1 LLLSDLFW
9 LVTAAIYG
17 FGMAQVLR
25 LRWFAGLPLLTVA
38 AAVYLVAVNVVSTP
52 ATRLD
57 LSSVWSAGLFL
68 GAFVAL
74 RAKRRADRRAE
85 RELLEVDQ
93 AA

>member
-1 LLLSDLFW
+1 LLLPDLFW

-25 LRWFAGLPLLTVA
+25 LRWFVGLPLLAVT
-38 AAVYLVAVNVVSTP
+38 AAVYLVGVNIVSTP

-57 LSSVWSAGLFL
+57 LSSAWSAGLLL

-74 RAKRRADRRAE
+74 RARRRADRRAE
-85 RELLEVDQ
+85 QESLKVDR

>member
-1 LLLSDLFW
+1 MSELFW

-25 LRWFAGLPLLTVA
+25 LRWFVGLPLLAVT
-38 AAVYLVAVNVVSTP
+38 AAVYIVGVNILSTP

-57 LSSVWSAGLFL
+57 LSSMWSAGLFL
-68 GAFVAL
+68 GAFFAI
-74 RAKRRADRRAE
+74 RARRRADRRAE
-85 RELLEVDQ
+85 RELLEADR

>member
-1 LLLSDLFW
+1 MSDLFW

-25 LRWFAGLPLLTVA
+25 LRWFVGLPLLAVT
-38 AAVYLVAVNVVSTP
+38 AAVYIVAVNIVSTP

-57 LSSVWSAGLFL
+57 LSSAWTAGLFL
-68 GAFVAL
+68 GAFVAI
-74 RAKRRADRRAE
+74 RARRRAVRRAE
-85 RELLEVDQ
+85 REALEVDR